1 MRRLG
6 LTLILLF
13 LWEGV
18 SGAAGLEANW
28 IELHDRSMAISLAQA
43 EAEAAASPEEF
54 PANYILAVKYLE
66 EFQWDRARAVFE
78 KLRIGRPDC
87 SLCAWGLAD
96 VESNQ
101 HRFAPAKTVLNN
113 LIKQYPDFA
122 PAYIS
127 LTKIA
132 YMRQDWEEMI
142 RLSAKVIRKGKD
154 HCDRLSFAKAHAFF
168 GAAKGMLFYF
178 GGPWAKLKNG
188 YASVRHLKIV
198 EKLVPGSDIYY
209 FSWGNYLAVSPKAFG
224 GNLDKAQE
232 YFLKT
237 IALKPH
243 FADAYARLAQVY
255 RKKGDKKLYEEYLAK
270 ALAIDGQNEL
280 ALDIKTG
287 ACHYICLEAV
297 E

>member
-1 MRRLG
+1 MRGLG
-6 LTLILLF
+6 LTVISLF
-13 LWEGV
+13 LWIGL
-18 SGAAGLEANW
+18 SGAAEPEGSW
-28 IELHDRSMAISLAQA
+28 IDLHDRSMAVSLAQA

-54 PANYILAVKYLE
+54 SANYILAVKYLE
-66 EFQWDRARAVFE
+66 EFRWDRARPIFE
-78 KLRIGRPDC
+78 RLQAARPDC
-87 SLCAWGLAD
+87 YLCAWGWAD

-101 HRFAPAKTVLNN
+101 HRFAPAKTVLND

-132 YMRQDWEEMI
+132 YMSRDWEEMI
-142 RLSAKVIRKGKD
+142 RLTAKVIRKGKD
-154 HCDRLSFAKAHAFF
+154 RSDRLSFAKAHAFF

-198 EKLVPGSDIYY
+198 AKLVPGSDIYY

-224 GNLDKAQE
+224 GDLDKAQE

-237 IALKPH
+237 IALKPY

-255 RKKGDKKLYEEYLAK
+255 RKKGDNKLYEEYLAK
-270 ALAIDGQNEL
+270 ALAIDSQNEL
-280 ALDIKTG
+280 ALDVKAH
-287 ACHYICLEAV
+287 ACRYICLEAV